1 MSHSRSIRQ
10 PRRPADAPSAT
21 GIAGTGLGRKH
32 AGRGWW
38 RCCGRGHRDRLH
50 GARRWP
56 TSRTVRLDGLF
67 ERLQTTSSR
76 TEAEAAQQ
84 QIWQIWIES
93 DDCLANR
100 LMQGGIQA
108 MAARQH
114 GLALQ
119 YFDRLVERAP
129 EFAEGWN
136 KRATVHYLMDDYE
149 ASVLDIERT
158 LELEPRHFGAL
169 SGLGMIY
176 DAIGK
181 PAAALRSFEAAVAIN
196 PHLDGTRQRIDEL
209 RRQLRGSPT

>member
-1 MSHSRSIRQ
+1 M
-10 PRRPADAPSAT
+10 RRLPPTGGRLMVLLCSAAIAIGCMGPALADQQ
-21 GIAGTGLGRKH
+21 
-32 AGRGWW
+32 
-38 RCCGRGHRDRLH
+38 DFRLE
-50 GARRWP
+50 
-56 TSRTVRLDGLF
+56 GLF
-67 ERLQTTSSR
+67 ARLQTTASR
-76 TEAEAAQQ
+76 PEAEAAQR
-84 QIWQIWIES
+84 QIWLIWTEC
-93 DDCLANR
+93 DDSQADR
-100 LMQGGIQA
+100 LMQSGIQA

-119 YFDRLVERAP
+119 YFDRLVARAP
-129 EFAEGWN
+129 DFAEGWN
-136 KRATVHYLMDDYE
+136 KRATVHYLMDDYD

>member
-1 MSHSRSIRQ
+1 M
-10 PRRPADAPSAT
+10 RRAPPKGLALSMRNALPTGRRLMLLLWSGAMAIGCMGPALADQQD
-21 GIAGTGLGRKH
+21 L
-32 AGRGWW
+32 
-38 RCCGRGHRDRLH
+38 RLE
-50 GARRWP
+50 
-56 TSRTVRLDGLF
+56 GLF
-67 ERLQTTSSR
+67 ARLQATSSR
-76 TEAEAAQQ
+76 PEAQAAQQ
-84 QIWQIWIES
+84 QIWQIWIEC
-93 DDCLANR
+93 DDSLADR

-108 MAARQH
+108 MASRQH

-129 EFAEGWN
+129 DFAEGWN
-136 KRATVHYLMDDYE
+136 KRATVHYLLDDYE

-196 PHLDGTRQRIDEL
+196 PHLDGTRQRIDTL